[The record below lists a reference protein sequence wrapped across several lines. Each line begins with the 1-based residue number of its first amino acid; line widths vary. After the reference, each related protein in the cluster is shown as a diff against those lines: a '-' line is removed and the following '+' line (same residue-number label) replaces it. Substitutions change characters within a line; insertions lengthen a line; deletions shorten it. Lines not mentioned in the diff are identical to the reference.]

1 MNISDKILN
10 LAADLGPKQK
20 ELKAQQE
27 RLAELTDE
35 VAKVEDAEK
44 EEVLLAEIEEVGKSV
59 DTLTADVE
67 KLDKRL
73 GEYRE
78 IEKRQAVT
86 ARPAAEQQTGGP
98 ALIKP
103 EREQSKGLDVFV
115 RHAVVTA
122 LSHAK
127 RIPEQQVM
135 DELYGDDLRLKSVMP
150 LITKTEAPIATTTDT
165 GYAAELVQDDLR
177 GLLEEIESQSVAA
190 ALSLWASRSG
200 GMLVNFGRAQSITIP
215 RLNPTGATPTEPA
228 WVREGGAIPVGSISI
243 GSQTINRYKL
253 AEILVTTM
261 ELRERSVTDI
271 EAVFRRAMQRAY
283 VKVLDNALLSNAA
296 AVAGVRPAGLLNGL
310 AGANTGAGDA
320 TGGIP
325 SVVADIKALV
335 GALLAANENAVP
347 VLLLNNQTRMGLTF
361 QTDALGM
368 FTFRDD
374 LNSGNLL
381 TVPVISSGNVPADVA
396 VMVDASSLAMA
407 LDAPMFDIS
416 QVATVVMANADG
428 TAPTMADDG
437 AGLVGTAGQVQQG
450 INVVPNPGGAAG
462 AQSAG
467 YYARSMFQTYS
478 EAVRMIAPTSWA
490 LLRPSVVAQ
499 RTAIAW

>member
-10 LAADLGPKQK
+10 LAADLGPRQK

-27 RLAELTDE
+27 KLAALTDE

-44 EEVLLAEIEEVGKSV
+44 EELLLAEIDEVGKSV

-67 KLDKRL
+67 KLEKRL

-78 IEKRQAVT
+78 IEKRQASS
-86 ARPAAEQQTGGP
+86 ARPAAPSAP
-98 ALIKP
+98 ALIRP
-103 EREQSKGLDVFV
+103 ERRQSKGLDVFV

-127 RIPEQQVM
+127 RVPEQQVL
-135 DELYGDDLRLKSVMP
+135 DELYGDDLRLKSLMP
-150 LITKTEAPIATTTDT
+150 LITKTEAPIATTTDV
-165 GYAAELVQDDLR
+165 GYAAELVQEDIR

-190 ALSLWASRSG
+190 ALALWASRSG
-200 GMLVNFGRAQSITIP
+200 GMMINFGRAQTVTIP
-215 RLNPTGATPTEPA
+215 RLNPTGANPTEPA
-228 WVREGGAIPVGSISI
+228 WVQEGGAIPVGSISL
-243 GSQTINRYKL
+243 GSQTISRYKL

-261 ELRERSVTDI
+261 ELRERAVTDI
-271 EAVFRRAMQRAY
+271 ESVFRRAMQRAY
-283 VKVLDNALLSNAA
+283 VKVLDNALLSDAA

-310 AGANTGAGDA
+310 SGANTGTGDA

-325 SVVADIKALV
+325 SVVTDIKDLM
-335 GALLAANENAVP
+335 GALLAANESAVP

-361 QTDALGM
+361 LTDALGM
-368 FTFRDD
+368 FVFRDD

-381 TVPVISSGNVPADVA
+381 TVPIISSGNVPVDVA
-396 VMVDASSLAMA
+396 VMVDASSVAMA

-416 QVATVVMANADG
+416 QVATVVMANADA

-437 AGLVGTAGQVQQG
+437 ATGVVGTAGQVPTG
-450 INVVPNPGGAAG
+450 VNVVPSTAIAAG
-462 AQSAG
+462 AGLG
-467 YYARSMFQTYS
+467 YGARSMFQTYS

-490 LLRPSVVAQ
+490 LLRSNVVAQ
-499 RTAIAW
+499 RTSIAW

>member
-20 ELKAQQE
+20 ELKTQQE
-27 RLAELTDE
+27 KLAELTEE

-44 EEVLLAEIEEVGKSV
+44 EEVLLVEIDEVGKSV
-59 DTLTADVE
+59 DTLAADVE
-67 KLDKRL
+67 KLEKRL

-78 IEKRQAVT
+78 IEKRQGLS
-86 ARPAAEQQTGGP
+86 ARPAEPQGGP
-98 ALIKP
+98 AMIKP
-103 EREQSKGLDVFV
+103 ERKQSKGLDVFV

-127 RIPEQQVM
+127 RTPEQRVM

-165 GYAAELVQDDLR
+165 GYAAELVQEDIR
-177 GLLEEIESQSVAA
+177 GLLETIESQSVAA
-190 ALSLWASRSG
+190 ALALWAARSG
-200 GMLVNFGRAQSITIP
+200 GMLVNFGRAQSISVP

-228 WVREGGAIPVGSISI
+228 WVQEGGAIPVGSISI

-271 EAVFRRAMQRAY
+271 ESIFRRAMQRAY

-310 AGANTGAGDA
+310 AGANTGTGDA

-325 SVVADIKALV
+325 SVVADIKDLV
-335 GALLAANENAVP
+335 GALLAANEAAVP

-381 TVPVISSGNVPADVA
+381 TVPVISSGNVPDDVA

-437 AGLVGTAGQVQQG
+437 SGAVGTAGQVQQG
-450 INVVPNPGGAAG
+450 VNVVPDAATAAG
-462 AQSAG
+462 AGAG
-467 YYARSMFQTYS
+467 YVARSMFQTYS

-490 LLRPSVVAQ
+490 LLRPSTVAQ
-499 RTAIAW
+499 RTSIAW